1 MLVVLVVAIQPPTIP
16 VGVYAGY
23 ALDENAL
30 TDLLFR
36 RWLTDAFF
44 VQITDAPTVA
54 ALVPRCEI
62 AVDTECKLSNYYRF
76 AVMPGVTAQI
86 LRASEDVDAVCRDT
100 KLLVAA

>member
-23 ALDENAL
+23 ALDQNAL

-54 ALVPRCEI
+54 ALVALR
-62 AVDTECKLSNYYRF
+62 DSSRYR
-76 AVMPGVTAQI
+76 VQT
-86 LRASEDVDAVCRDT
+86 L
-100 KLLVAA
+100 KLL